1 MNNKNVNSFADN
13 MRKTITAQTNVLSLL
28 SSIQKSM
35 TTNDTFVQYE
45 YDDING
51 NDTKVYQLP
60 SYNTII
66 NKLTAI
72 EQSLKNLNAGKGTIN
87 LSDGSRRTSK
97 LTNIPYTPE
106 QITDIEDP
114 STFKLDTNW
123 FFEDF
128 MFPGATVNI
137 DLTGKIEDSADRVRV
152 SRIILDA
159 KESNAQEIWNNNL
172 SVNLYDYVSLKALL
186 TYNNIHYSED
196 IETIELPLVSNTA
209 AGEFQIVKDP
219 EIISG
224 KTWYKVDTINY
235 STISSDGEG
244 EFKNNI
250 LSVGDVLAYENT
262 LFSI

>member
-1 MNNKNVNSFADN
+1 
-13 MRKTITAQTNVLSLL
+13 
-28 SSIQKSM
+28 
-35 TTNDTFVQYE
+35 
-45 YDDING
+45 
-51 NDTKVYQLP
+51 
-60 SYNTII
+60 
-66 NKLTAI
+66 
-72 EQSLKNLNAGKGTIN
+72 
-87 LSDGSRRTSK
+87 
-97 LTNIPYTPE
+97 
-106 QITDIEDP
+106 
-114 STFKLDTNW
+114 
-123 FFEDF
+123 